1 MIHVVA
7 HWLFHLAR
15 IGRCPCCGRW
25 TTFSRPVP
33 AAVGVPAELQALVP
47 RIARCG
53 YGCTSG
59 VRAITGLERRS

>member
-7 HWLFHLAR
+7 HWLFHLLR

-33 AAVGVPAELQALVP
+33 VAVGAPPEMQALVP
-47 RIARCG
+47 RITRCR
-53 YGCTSG
+53 YGCTSSAA
-59 VRAITGLERRS
+59 AIARLERRS